1 MSHNCHP
8 PFRPSLSV
16 PVASRPAF
24 EFQSALD
31 TLLCLFEGDGLDGVS
46 VVVVTD
52 CVCVCQSNIQ
62 RDQWAAQW
70 RLVGVFSGG
79 HMSLTDARRANSAP
93 HFFS

>member
-31 TLLCLFEGDGLDGVS
+31 TLLCLFEGDGLDGGVS
-46 VVVVTD
+46 RSSNWL
-52 CVCVCQSNIQ
+52 CVCQSNIQ

-79 HMSLTDARRANSAP
+79 HTSLTDARRANSAP
-93 HFFS
+93 QFFS

>member
-52 CVCVCQSNIQ
+52 CVCVNQI
-62 RDQWAAQW
+62 
-70 RLVGVFSGG
+70 FSVTNGQLNGG
-79 HMSLTDARRANSAP
+79 
-93 HFFS
+93 

>member
-46 VVVVTD
+46 VVTD
-52 CVCVCQSNIQ
+52 CVCVNQI
-62 RDQWAAQW
+62 
-70 RLVGVFSGG
+70 FSVTNGQLNGG
-79 HMSLTDARRANSAP
+79 
-93 HFFS
+93 